1 MTNEADSQSAQPAN
15 DFEHSVDEAQ
25 TGSSQAKDRDSHPE
39 GVAAGAERARLT
51 TQPGMAPAHGADHA
65 DNANND
71 SQVAAGEDE
80 SAVSSGTDEA
90 AEIDAAAR
98 GVAQNTEDLPNAAEA
113 AELDAAVR
121 GEALS
126 AVAPAAPEN
135 RAEREECEEPQLSEP
150 SAQAVPVAQE
160 PLPAAPAIESAQQP
174 LAAAHDELAPDEEPP
189 AAEPVIDATP
199 REEPLA
205 AAPAPAARRRRELDF
220 EEAERFAANIRP
232 SWADA
237 PPISAPPPNAI
248 GAVDGAA
255 RVIRSNTRTDLTT
268 PLRKRRGSAYAILA
282 ASLLGVAGL
291 LYLGISSSTV
301 DHSRRGLSAKD
312 HESGPHVLKPAPEP
326 VETAIQPAQTPEPTP
341 PEQPQLA
348 AAQPSEPAAPEP
360 SVAPEVAPPANTA
373 EPGTDTPELKE
384 PSFAGEQP
392 QAEPAAVAAPEIAAP
407 ANEPAAPQLA
417 AAPEQPAS
425 EPQPATPAAEQAPA
439 PQPAAA
445 LAAAPRAP
453 AEADE
458 KIPQPSAAAPPA
470 LKPLPAGP
478 NDRSKVELSLA
489 AYPPNTKLRV
499 DGVAVENPYRAK
511 LPKSSKHRID
521 AAAPGYSPES
531 HVMRMEADVQLMIS
545 LKREQARD
553 VKADPYA
560 AQQRRSTTAAAQVAP
575 PAGPKRDRGAGFV
588 AENPY

>member
-1 MTNEADSQSAQPAN
+1 MTNEAHSQSAQSGN
-15 DFEHSVDEAQ
+15 DLEHSVDEAN

-39 GVAAGAERARLT
+39 GAAAGPERARST
-51 TQPGMAPAHGADHA
+51 TQPGMAPANGTDHA
-65 DNANND
+65 DSANHATE
-71 SQVAAGEDE
+71 VAAGEAGEAGEDE
-80 SAVSSGTDEA
+80 SAVNSGSDEA

-98 GVAQNTEDLPNAAEA
+98 RVAQNAEDAPNAAEA

-121 GEALS
+121 GEA
-126 AVAPAAPEN
+126 PAT
-135 RAEREECEEPQLSEP
+135 
-150 SAQAVPVAQE
+150 QE
-160 PLPAAPAIESAQQP
+160 PLAAAPAFEPAAQQP
-174 LAAAHDELAPDEEPP
+174 LAAAQEVARRAEPP
-189 AAEPVIDATP
+189 AAEPVLDPSP
-199 REEPLA
+199 REAPRAEPLA
-205 AAPAPAARRRRELDF
+205 AASAPAARRQRDLDF

-268 PLRKRRGSAYAILA
+268 PLRKRRASAYAILT

-301 DHSRRGLSAKD
+301 EHAQRGLSAKD
-312 HESGPHVLKPAPEP
+312 HESSPHVLKPAPER
-326 VETAIQPAQTPEPTP
+326 VETAIQPAQTLEPT

-348 AAQPSEPAAPEP
+348 AAQPSEPTELAELTRPEP
-360 SVAPEVAPPANTA
+360 SSTPEVAPPANA
-373 EPGTDTPELKE
+373 PEPGTDTPELKE

-392 QAEPAAVAAPEIAAP
+392 QGEPAVMAAPEMAAP
-407 ANEPAAPQLA
+407 ANEPAAP
-417 AAPEQPAS
+417 EQPAA
-425 EPQPATPAAEQAPA
+425 ELQPTAPAAQPAQA
-439 PQPAAA
+439 PQPGAA
-445 LAAAPRAP
+445 LAAAPSAP
-453 AEADE
+453 AADP
-458 KIPQPSAAAPPA
+458 KAPQPSAATPPA
-470 LKPLPAGP
+470 LKPLPAAGP
-478 NDRSKVELSLA
+478 VDRSKVQLSLA

-499 DGVAVENPYRAK
+499 DGVLVENPYRAR

-521 AAAPGYSPES
+521 AAAPGYAPES

-545 LKREQARD
+545 LKRDQARD

-560 AQQRRSTTAAAQVAP
+560 AQQRRSTTAAAQVAT